1 MKHAAL
7 LFSLLSCITTAVA
20 QESFELRT
28 IAQGFEDPV
37 AITSVASEPAKLFV
51 VERSGTVA
59 VVENG
64 KRANRDLLDIQEILS
79 PQENDGLSGVAF
91 PPSYEQTKEV
101 YVTYT
106 DKQGDT
112 IVGRFPTK
120 PGQTVD
126 EDSLMVVLKVVQPN
140 PHAHRSTITFADTNT
155 LLIGLGDAPHKP
167 GVPSLAQNPRALF
180 GKILRIGLADPTRYT
195 IPSDNPFA
203 KRNDAA
209 GEVWALGIQNPL
221 SISFDPTSQR
231 LMVVDS
237 GREVQEL
244 DLVERGKNYGWNVVE
259 GSTCVTGTCDLTHF
273 TPPTYSYSA
282 SARSSAVGGFFY
294 NGTSIQG
301 LQGAYI
307 FADSHSKTLFKLV
320 QEGKGW
326 RSHPLLQATFPI
338 RAVGQGAKGEIYVAT
353 GDGSLSVVT
362 ASK

>member
-7 LFSLLSCITTAVA
+7 LLSLLSSITTAVA
-20 QESFELRT
+20 QEGFELRS

-37 AITSVASEPAKLFV
+37 AITSVASEPSKLFV
-51 VERSGTVA
+51 VERGGTVA

-64 KRANRDLLDIQEILS
+64 KRAKRDLLDIQNILS
-79 PQENDGLSGVAF
+79 PQENAGLSGVAF
-91 PPSYEQTKEV
+91 PSAYEQTKEV

-140 PHAHRSTITFADTNT
+140 PHAHRSTIAFAGNDT
-155 LLIGLGDAPHKP
+155 LLIGLGDGPHKP

-209 GEVWALGIQNPL
+209 AEVWALGIQNPL
-221 SISFDPTSQR
+221 SLSFDPTSQR
-231 LMVVDS
+231 VMVVDS

-259 GSTCVTGTCDLTHF
+259 GSTCVTGTCDLVHF
-273 TPPTYSYSA
+273 TPPTYSYAA

-294 NGTSIQG
+294 NGTSISG

-320 QEGKGW
+320 HEGKSW
-326 RSHPLLQATFPI
+326 TAHAMLQATFPI
-338 RAVGQGAKGEIYVAT
+338 VAVGQGAKGEIYVAM
-353 GDGSLSVVT
+353 GDGSLSAVT